1 MADDDG
7 VEVKVKK
14 KGGKAIENDPFFTT
28 GDAAEQ
34 DRNETIEER
43 RLRMTKALL
52 EELQQP
58 TTQNDFFDSL

>member
-7 VEVKVKK
+7 VEVKEKK
-14 KGGKAIENDPFFTT
+14 KGGKAIENDPFFTA

-43 RLRMTKALL
+43 RLRMTKVLL
-52 EELQQP
+52 EEL
-58 TTQNDFFDSL
+58 